1 MIVISMKKKKQNK
14 HTKALQTLIFLVGL
28 GSQFLVICQ
37 LCHLL
42 WGIKTIL
49 FFLYLMICFKYK
61 NNLVETWVNISSAAL
76 NHSLKSINTEYLF
89 CNDWDLKPSS
99 LGQHAK
105 GEC

>member
-1 MIVISMKKKKQNK
+1 
-14 HTKALQTLIFLVGL
+14 
-28 GSQFLVICQ
+28 
-37 LCHLL
+37 
-42 WGIKTIL
+42 
-49 FFLYLMICFKYK
+49 MICFKYK

-76 NHSLKSINTEYLF
+76 NHALKSVNTEYLF